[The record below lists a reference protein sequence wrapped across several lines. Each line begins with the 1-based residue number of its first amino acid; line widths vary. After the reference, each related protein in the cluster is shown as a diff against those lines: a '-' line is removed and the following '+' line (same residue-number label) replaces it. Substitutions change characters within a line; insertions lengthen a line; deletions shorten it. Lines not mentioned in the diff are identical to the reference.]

1 MVATQPSGTARRFI
15 GVLVLI
21 PIIAAVWSDVKI
33 ASIVILILAI
43 GMAHEFSKM
52 LKMPFN
58 MTIVLTLLIGLQSFP
73 VWMFNAGVVWH
84 SVLAM
89 LSFGIIIIY
98 TSKNN

>member
-1 MVATQPSGTARRFI
+1 MVATQTSGTARRFI

-52 LKMPFN
+52 LKMPATMLIALTFAFLFY
-58 MTIVLTLLIGLQSFP
+58 MVFSVLEDEIIIRIILLLIREFS
-73 VWMFNAGVVWH
+73 
-84 SVLAM
+84 
-89 LSFGIIIIY
+89 Y
-98 TSKNN
+98 